1 MEKVLK
7 TAYHQVNGELQDN
20 RDVHSVAVRFPVP
33 LIPHPVCTGTHLGG
47 LGVHC
52 SSVKKQESSRLSRA
66 YPIIMWKLKF
76 KDRLRGKL
84 KNIYLFY

>member
-47 LGVHC
+47 SGGAL
-52 SSVKKQESSRLSRA
+52 L
-66 YPIIMWKLKF
+66 
-76 KDRLRGKL
+76 
-84 KNIYLFY
+84 